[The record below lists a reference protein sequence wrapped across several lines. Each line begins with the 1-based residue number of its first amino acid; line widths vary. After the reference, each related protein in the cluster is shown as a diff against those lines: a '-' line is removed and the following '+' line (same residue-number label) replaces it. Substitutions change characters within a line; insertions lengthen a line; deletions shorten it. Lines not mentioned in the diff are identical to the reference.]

1 MSSGPINNNK
11 TVEQLL
17 EEAAALDVTVRAGLA
32 PGGDMN
38 ATMGRLS
45 KQLVRRNTT
54 GILCI

>member
-1 MSSGPINNNK
+1 MSSTPINNNK

-17 EEAAALDVTVRAGLA
+17 EEAAALNVTVCAGLA

-38 ATMGRLS
+38 VTMGQLL